1 MEHRCRCK
9 LRASWLAVSPAFLN
23 FVMISS
29 FKAVSTGSCAFSP
42 SDCATLP
49 EWCLSLCSQ
58 VFFGYFISV
67 DCVSSYFKWSLFW
80 GGQTW
85 MIDSYVSPH
94 NYPKQLVPT
103 PQIWAKIASIP
114 PQIRKPS
121 GNLTASDG
129 QRYHTI
135 LFCFV
140 GLQGTTSPSN
150 ANS

>member
-29 FKAVSTGSCAFSP
+29 FKAVTAQ
-42 SDCATLP
+42 AVV
-49 EWCLSLCSQ
+49 LSVLQIVPRFPGDAWACVHKFFLIFHISWLC
-58 VFFGYFISV
+58 FFIFQMIT
-67 DCVSSYFKWSLFW
+67 FL

-140 GLQGTTSPSN
+140 GLQGTTSPPN

>member
-58 VFFGYFISV
+58 VFFDISYQLIVFLHISNDHFFGGANLNDWFI
-67 DCVSSYFKWSLFW
+67 CVATQLPKTTRTDSANLGENCFHSSPNPQTLWESNSLRWPEISHIFF
-80 GGQTW
+80 
-85 MIDSYVSPH
+85 
-94 NYPKQLVPT
+94 
-103 PQIWAKIASIP
+103 
-114 PQIRKPS
+114 
-121 GNLTASDG
+121 
-129 QRYHTI
+129 
-135 LFCFV
+135 FCFV